1 MGGVVSG
8 EIEGVGLFFVC
19 GGADF
24 CEGRIGTAEALR
36 VGAAIR
42 PARRGQM
49 PCGICLINF

>member
-8 EIEGVGLFFVC
+8 AIEGVGLFLC

-49 PCGICLINF
+49 PFV

>member
-36 VGAAIR
+36 GGGRRYAPQGGGKCLAA
-42 PARRGQM
+42 
-49 PCGICLINF
+49 FV